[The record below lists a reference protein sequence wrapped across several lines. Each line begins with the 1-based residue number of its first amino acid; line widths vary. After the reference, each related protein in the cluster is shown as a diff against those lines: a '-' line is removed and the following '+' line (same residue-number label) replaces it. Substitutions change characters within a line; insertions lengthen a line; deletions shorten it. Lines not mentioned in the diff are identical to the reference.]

1 MQNNRRLGLFMIITG
16 ATLWGLSGPVIQW
29 FFQHTT
35 ISSIGF
41 LVIRL
46 LLAGAFILCFLLT
59 KKQKIFRIW
68 RHPRHLLQL
77 IIFSILGML
86 GAQYA
91 FIETVHISNAVTATL
106 FQFLGPVLITIYVAI
121 QLKKLPSTMQVL
133 AIVSA
138 LIGTYFIITNGS
150 THSVVLSRETI
161 LYGLLTAIGFSFY
174 TLHPASLIKHWGT
187 TLIIGWGML
196 IGGIALFIYNR
207 SFEWKQFSQTL
218 TLSTFSML
226 IFIIVIGTLSF
237 LLYIGSLKYLSATET
252 SILSSIEPLVA
263 TIVSITWLKE
273 SFGVYQLLGAVC
285 IVIAVIFLTMPEKE
299 AKTSF
304 TTERQM

>member
-1 MQNNRRLGLFMIITG
+1 MKNDRRLGLIMIITG
-16 ATLWGLSGPVIQW
+16 ATLWGLSGPMIQW
-29 FFQHTT
+29 LFHHTKV
-35 ISSIGF
+35 SSIDF

-46 LLAGAFILCFLLT
+46 LLAGVFILCFLLT
-59 KKQKIFRIW
+59 KKQNIFRIW
-68 RHPRHLLQL
+68 QHPSHLLQL

-121 QLKKLPSTMQVL
+121 QYKKLPSTMQVL
-133 AIVSA
+133 AIVAA
-138 LIGTYFIITNGS
+138 LTGTYFIITNGS
-150 THSVVLSRETI
+150 AQNIVLSKEAI
-161 LYGLLTAIGFSFY
+161 LFGLLTAIGFAFY

-196 IGGIALFIYNR
+196 IGGIALFIYNH
-207 SFEWKQFSQTL
+207 SFEWKQLSQTF
-218 TLSTFSML
+218 TLQTLSML
-226 IFIIVIGTLSF
+226 ILIIVSGTLSF

-263 TIVSITWLKE
+263 AIVSITWLKE
-273 SFGVYQLLGAVC
+273 SFGAYQLLGSVC

-299 AKTSF
+299 AEPTF
-304 TTERQM
+304 TTEQI

>member
-1 MQNNRRLGLFMIITG
+1 MNNNRRLGLIMIITG
-16 ATLWGLSGPVIQW
+16 ATLWGLSGPMIQW
-29 FFQHTT
+29 LFQHTKV
-35 ISSIGF
+35 SSIDF

-46 LLAGAFILCFLLT
+46 LLAGVFILCFLLT
-59 KKQKIFRIW
+59 KKQNIFRIW
-68 RHPRHLLQL
+68 QQPHHFIQL

-106 FQFLGPVLITIYVAI
+106 FQFLGPILITIYVAI
-121 QLKKLPSTMQVL
+121 QYKKLPSTMQVL
-133 AIVSA
+133 AIVAA
-138 LIGTYFIITNGS
+138 LTGTYFIITNGS
-150 THSVVLSRETI
+150 AQNIVLSKEAI
-161 LYGLLTAIGFSFY
+161 LFGLLTAIGFAFY
-174 TLHPASLIKHWGT
+174 TLHPASLIKQWGT

-207 SFEWKQFSQTL
+207 SFEWKQLSQTF
-218 TLSTFSML
+218 TLQTFSML
-226 IFIIVIGTLSF
+226 ILIIISGTLSF

-263 TIVSITWLKE
+263 AIVSITWLKE
-273 SFGVYQLLGAVC
+273 SFGAYQLLGGVC

-299 AKTSF
+299 AEPTF
-304 TTERQM
+304 TTEQI

>member
-1 MQNNRRLGLFMIITG
+1 MMNNNRRLGLIMIITG
-16 ATLWGLSGPVIQW
+16 ATLWGLSGPMIQW
-29 FFQHTT
+29 LFQHTKV
-35 ISSIGF
+35 SSIDF

-46 LLAGAFILCFLLT
+46 LLAGVFILCFLLV
-59 KKQKIFRIW
+59 KKQNIFRIW
-68 RHPRHLLQL
+68 QQPRHLLQL

-106 FQFLGPVLITIYVAI
+106 FQFLGPVLITVYVAI
-121 QLKKLPSTMQVL
+121 QYKKLPSTMQVL
-133 AIVSA
+133 AIVAA
-138 LIGTYFIITNGS
+138 LTGTYFIITNGS
-150 THSVVLSRETI
+150 VQNIVLSKEAI
-161 LYGLLTAIGFSFY
+161 LFGLLTAIGFAFY
-174 TLHPASLIKHWGT
+174 TLHPASLIKQWGT

-207 SFEWKQFSQTL
+207 SFEWKHLSQTF
-218 TLSTFSML
+218 TIPTFSML
-226 IFIIVIGTLSF
+226 ILIIISGTLSF

-263 TIVSITWLKE
+263 AVVSIAWLKE
-273 SFGVYQLLGAVC
+273 SFGAYQLLGGVC

-299 AKTSF
+299 AEPSF
-304 TTERQM
+304 TTEQI

>member
-1 MQNNRRLGLFMIITG
+1 MQNSRRLGLIMIITG
-16 ATLWGLSGPVIQW
+16 ATLWGLSGPLIQW

-35 ISSIGF
+35 ISSIDY

-46 LLAGAFILCFLLT
+46 LLAGVFILCFLLT
-59 KKQKIFRIW
+59 KKQNIFRIW
-68 RHPRHLLQL
+68 QHPHHLLQL

-121 QLKKLPSTMQVL
+121 QHKKLPSIMQVL
-133 AIVSA
+133 AIVSS

-150 THSVVLSRETI
+150 AHNIVLSKETI
-161 LYGLLTAIGFSFY
+161 LFGLLTAIGFTFY
-174 TLHPASLIKHWGT
+174 TLHPASLIKKWGT

-207 SFEWKQFSQTL
+207 SFEWNQLSQTF
-218 TLSTFSML
+218 TLPTFSML
-226 IFIIVIGTLSF
+226 ILIIISGTLSF

-263 TIVSITWLKE
+263 TIISITWLKE
-273 SFGVYQLLGAVC
+273 SFGLYQLLGGVC
-285 IVIAVIFLTMPEKE
+285 IVVAVIFLTMPEKE
-299 AKTSF
+299 AERTF
-304 TTERQM
+304 TTEQL

>member
-16 ATLWGLSGPVIQW
+16 ATLWGLSGPLIQW
-29 FFQHTT
+29 FFQRTT
-35 ISSIGF
+35 ISSIDF

-46 LLAGAFILCFLLT
+46 LLAGVFILCFLLT
-59 KKQKIFRIW
+59 KKQNIFRIW
-68 RHPRHLLQL
+68 QQPHHLLQL
-77 IIFSILGML
+77 IIFSIIGML

-106 FQFLGPVLITIYVAI
+106 FQFLGPVLITIYVAM
-121 QLKKLPSTMQVL
+121 QHKKLPSTMQVL
-133 AIVSA
+133 SIGSA

-150 THSVVLSRETI
+150 AHNIVMSKETI
-161 LYGLLTAIGFSFY
+161 LFGLLTAFGFTFY

-207 SFEWKQFSQTL
+207 SFEWKELSQTL
-218 TLSTFSML
+218 TLPTYSML
-226 IFIIVIGTLSF
+226 ILIILSGTLSF
-237 LLYIGSLKYLSATET
+237 LLYIGSIKYLSATET

-263 TIVSITWLKE
+263 TILSITWLKE
-273 SFGVYQLLGAVC
+273 SFGIYQLLGSVC
-285 IVIAVIFLTMPEKE
+285 IIIAVIFLTMPEKE
-299 AKTSF
+299 AKSAF
-304 TTERQM
+304 TTEQI